1 MTWWQLG
8 SNLPFERE
16 RTSACF
22 NLPIARFT
30 GGARDFFGELHL
42 PDRGLLGHH
51 GEEHWFHAY
60 TVSLEE
66 VDLANCS
73 RRPSVRT
80 RQRPET
86 GWHTHG
92 GQECSSGKGEA
103 LPNRSV
109 SSNSSKGGSH

>member
-1 MTWWQLG
+1 M
-8 SNLPFERE
+8 
-16 RTSACF
+16 CF
-22 NLPIARFT
+22 SLPIVRFT
-30 GGARDFFGELHL
+30 GGATDFLGELHL

-51 GEEHWFHAY
+51 GEERLSHAY

-66 VDLANCS
+66 VALANCS
-73 RRPSVRT
+73 RRPSVRI

-92 GQECSSGKGEA
+92 GSECSSGKGEA

-109 SSNSSKGGSH
+109 SSNSFRGRVSLTNIRKP